1 MNYRVLTREEWQSLE
16 PIFKENGSPLPTM
29 GSIAVA
35 ENGSGIIA
43 FHCLQPILH
52 VEPIWVHSAYSGKI
66 QFRKLLDELKKEIP
80 IGNEFYAF
88 APDHLIDRMCA
99 HCRLKKMPYSVWKGA
114 V

>member
-1 MNYRVLTREEWQSLE
+1 MNYRLLPREEWAQLE
-16 PIFKENGSPLPTM
+16 SIFEKNGSHLPTI

-35 ENGSGIIA
+35 RNGAGIVA

-52 VEPIWVHSAYSGKI
+52 VEPIWVHPDYSGKI
-66 QFRKLLDELKKEIP
+66 QFRKLLAELKKDIP
-80 IGNEFYAF
+80 AGNEFYAF

-99 HCRLKKMPYSVWKGA
+99 HCRLKKMPYGVWKGA